1 MSTTGGYAIERRRL
15 AGVAV
20 VALSGEID
28 VAAAPELHEALV
40 DELGSARVTVVDLAA
55 VTFLDSSGLSVLVT
69 ALRRARERGDDVVLC
84 SPTPAVARVL
94 GLAGLLEVFRI
105 FPDRESATSAGAYG
119 DGDAESEPDG
129 APAPS

>member
-1 MSTTGGYAIERRRL
+1 MSTTGGYAIERGRL
-15 AGVAV
+15 SGVAV

-40 DELGSARVTVVDLAA
+40 DELGSVRVTVVDLAA

-84 SPTPAVARVL
+84 SPTAGVARVL
-94 GLAGLLEVFRI
+94 GLAGLLEVFRT
-105 FPDRESATSAGAYG
+105 FPDRESAASAAAES